1 MFAFPSAAVLPLV
14 KPLPPREGQAHH
26 TRSCCPAPENSR
38 NLISNRKAFS
48 TVVFGKLTM
57 EFYALYHKLTALYMQ
72 VTQAG
77 TALDWE
83 TTGQWGA

>member
-1 MFAFPSAAVLPLV
+1 
-14 KPLPPREGQAHH
+14 
-26 TRSCCPAPENSR
+26 
-38 NLISNRKAFS
+38 
-48 TVVFGKLTM
+48 M